1 MLQYR
6 AVVHRGDG
14 QFWIELPDFPEITH
28 HGLLDQEDPVDAAA
42 ACLADAIILRIE
54 EKEALPE
61 ATPLPDF
68 PDRAAEEILVTPM
81 KCRNARAA

>member
-6 AVVHRGDG
+6 AVVHRGNG

-28 HGLLDQEDPVDAAA
+28 HGLLDQEDPIDAAA

-68 PDRAAEEILVTPM
+68 PDREPGEILVTPM
-81 KCRNARAA
+81 RRRKARAA

>member
-6 AVVHRGDG
+6 AVVHREDG
-14 QFWIELPDFPEITH
+14 QFWIELPDFPETTH
-28 HGLLDQEDPVDAAA
+28 QGLLDQEDPVDAAA

-54 EKEALPE
+54 EKEELPE

-68 PDRAAEEILVTPM
+68 PERAPEEFLVTPM
-81 KCRNARAA
+81 RLEKA

>member
-28 HGLLDQEDPVDAAA
+28 HGLLDQENPVDAAA

-61 ATPLPDF
+61 ATPLPN
-68 PDRAAEEILVTPM
+68 RASEEILVTPM
-81 KCRNARAA
+81 RYRKAHAA

>member
-6 AVVHRGDG
+6 VVVHREDG

-28 HGLLDQEDPVDAAA
+28 HGLLDQEDPIDAGAE
-42 ACLADAIILRIE
+42 CLADAIILRIE
-54 EKEALPE
+54 DKEALPE

-68 PDRAAEEILVTPM
+68 PDHEPREILVTPM
-81 KCRNARAA
+81 RCRKARAT

>member
-6 AVVHRGDG
+6 AVVHREDG

-28 HGLLDQEDPVDAAA
+28 QGLLDQEDQVDAAA

-54 EKEALPE
+54 EKEELPE

-68 PDRAAEEILVTPM
+68 PERAPEEFLGTPM
-81 KCRNARAA
+81 RLEKA

>member
-6 AVVHRGDG
+6 AIVHREDS

-28 HGLLDQEDPVDAAA
+28 HGLLNQEDPANAAA

-54 EKEALPE
+54 EKEPLPE

-68 PDRAAEEILVTPM
+68 QNREPGEILVTPM
-81 KCRNARAA
+81 RHGKAQAA

>member
-28 HGLLDQEDPVDAAA
+28 HGSLDEENPVAAAA

-61 ATPLPDF
+61 ATPLPD
-68 PDRAAEEILVTPM
+68 AACRTGEEILVAPM
-81 KCRNARAA
+81 RRDKARAA